1 MPDSTTRKP
10 LGLLGGLLVLI
21 LGAFGYLQLDG
32 KQPTAD
38 GATPDSS
45 AADTSNS
52 TSSESQPADTSTPE
66 TRPSDAATPTPAR
79 HAWVEGPNGR
89 LDIAPTLER
98 IERGEKHPHR
108 NDGSVFQN
116 RERRLPGKPRG
127 YYREFVHPTP
137 GSSGPGAQ
145 RVVIGDDRD
154 VWYTPDHYETF
165 QSVAWTFRSFP
176 R

>member
-1 MPDSTTRKP
+1 MTEPTPRKP

-21 LGAFGYLQLDG
+21 LGAFGYLQLEGDG
-32 KQPTAD
+32 KQQSNTATEQSTPQQSAPQQTAPTDAP
-38 GATPDSS
+38 TE
-45 AADTSNS
+45 NS
-52 TSSESQPADTSTPE
+52 T
-66 TRPSDAATPTPAR
+66 R
-79 HAWVEGPNGR
+79 HAWVNGPDGR
-89 LDIAPTLER
+89 LDLAPTLER

-116 RERRLPGKPRG
+116 RERRLPAKPRG
-127 YYREFVHPTP
+127 YYHEYVHPTP
-137 GSSGPGAQ
+137 STSGPGAQ

-165 QSVAWTFRSFP
+165 QEVEWTFRTAP